1 MNWIY
6 EHNVNNTARFTL
18 GEYQHISDKTLICFG
33 INPST
38 ATPNNL
44 DNTLKKVRALASFN
58 GYTNWV
64 MLNLYPQRA
73 TNPNKLHMV
82 CNTQLCSENIVAIN
96 KVLSSFV
103 NADILL
109 AYGNLIKKRA
119 YLENCLI
126 EIKNEIK
133 KSDFTGHILCIDI
146 TKQGNP
152 IHPLYQKSTSHF
164 ILYDK

>member
-6 EHNVNNTARFTL
+6 EHDVNDTARFTL
-18 GEYQHISDKTLICFG
+18 GEYQYISDKTLICFG

-58 GYTNWV
+58 DYTNWV

-82 CNTQLCSENIVAIN
+82 CDTQLCSENIVAIK
-96 KVLSSFV
+96 KVLCSFV

-119 YLENCLI
+119 YLENCFI

-133 KSDFTGHILCIDI
+133 KIRFYRAHPLYRYY
-146 TKQGNP
+146 KQGNP